1 MRNRKV
7 QLMAQA
13 AVIAAL
19 YVVLTELF
27 APISF
32 REVQVRISEMLTI
45 LPFFTGAA
53 VPGLF
58 VGCLIANLLGGAIPV
73 DIICGSLATLAGA
86 YGTWLI
92 GRADRAGSAAKAGS
106 AAASEPGKPASKLRY
121 LAPLP
126 PIIANT
132 IVVPFVLYYGY
143 GVNLPIP
150 LQMLTVGLGEV
161 VSCGILGTILLT
173 ALYKYRGRI
182 FGTRTVTG

>member
-19 YVVLTELF
+19 YVVLTEIF

-58 VGCLIANLLGGAIPV
+58 VGCLIANLLGGAIPA
-73 DIICGSLATLAGA
+73 DIIFGSLTTLAAA
-86 YGTWLI
+86 YGTYLI
-92 GRADRAGSAAKAGS
+92 GKTDRTGNAAR
-106 AAASEPGKPASKLRY
+106 AASSVSSESGTPGVKLRY

-132 IVVPFVLYYGY
+132 VVVPFVLYYGY

-161 VSCGILGTILLT
+161 VSCGVLGTILMT
-173 ALYKYRGRI
+173 ALYRYRGKI
-182 FGTRTVTG
+182 FGAQTAET